1 MRNNTRDND
10 EGLRGLYVEVKN
22 NDFSRAYRKFKK
34 KVTEDGILQEL
45 RKKEY
50 YEKPSVKRK
59 RAKAAARARWLK
71 KLSQARNQG

>member
-45 RKKEY
+45 RKKEH

-71 KLSQARNQG
+71 KLSQARNQD

>member
-1 MRNNTRDND
+1 MKYKKPNT
-10 EGLRGLYVEVKN
+10 EHSLQGLYVEVKN

-45 RKKEY
+45 RGKEY
-50 YEKPSVKRK
+50 FEKPSIKRK

-71 KLSQARNQG
+71 KLSQERRQD

>member
-45 RKKEY
+45 RKKEH